1 MVERVMYCNNCGES
15 GHVFRSCPYP
25 VISCGILFIRGT
37 YEPLKL
43 PVDPRTIGI
52 LMVRRKDS
60 MSYMEFVRGKYE
72 LHDMEYLKK
81 QIQNM
86 TIAEQ
91 NSIVTE
97 SFETLWT
104 RLWGNGRDIE
114 SPEYEIARTKFESL
128 DRKLITSLVPSKFVE
143 PEWGFPKGRRMR
155 GETDIQCAEREF
167 FEETN
172 IPKEAYVIRPDM
184 TFSETFVGT
193 NNIRYKH
200 VYFVA
205 IMKDSKIMNLKQKL
219 TACQRREISSIG
231 WKSLAECKSI
241 TRPHY
246 VERKKMI
253 TELER
258 MISTASK

>member
-15 GHVFRSCPYP
+15 GHVFRSCPSP

-37 YEPLKL
+37 YEPLAL
-43 PVDPRTIGI
+43 PADPKTIGI

-86 TIAEQ
+86 TIQEQ
-91 NSIVTE
+91 QSIVNE

-104 RLWGNGRDIE
+104 RLWGNSRDMDT
-114 SPEYEIARTKFESL
+114 PEFELAKQKFESL
-128 DRKLITSLVPSKFVE
+128 DRKALITAVPSKFSE

-155 GETDIQCAEREF
+155 GETDVQCAEREF

-172 IPKEAYVIRPDM
+172 IPKEAYEIVPNL
-184 TFSETFVGT
+184 TFSETFTGT
-193 NNIRYKH
+193 NNVRYKH
-200 VYFVA
+200 IYFVA
-205 IMKDSKIMNLKQKL
+205 IMKDSKIMNLKQKF
-219 TACQRREISSIG
+219 TSNQRREISSIG
-231 WKSLAECKSI
+231 WKSLTECKHV

-253 TELER
+253 SELAQR
-258 MISTASK
+258 ISVASK

>member
-1 MVERVMYCNNCGES
+1 MVERIMYCNNCGES
-15 GHVFRSCPYP
+15 GHVFRSCPSP

-37 YEPLKL
+37 YEPLVL
-43 PVDPRTIGI
+43 PADPRTIGV

-72 LHDMEYLKK
+72 LHDIEYLKK
-81 QIQNM
+81 QLQNM
-86 TIAEQ
+86 TVAEQ
-91 NSIVTE
+91 HLIVNE
-97 SFETLWT
+97 QFETLWT
-104 RLWGNGRDIE
+104 KLWGNGRDLD
-114 SPEYEIARTKFESL
+114 SPEYEMAKHKFESL
-128 DRKLITSLVPSKFVE
+128 DRKLLVALVPSKFSE

-172 IPKEAYVIRPDM
+172 IPKESYIIRHDM
-184 TFSETFVGT
+184 TFSETFTGT
-193 NNIRYKH
+193 NGVRYKH
-200 VYFVA
+200 IYFVA
-205 IMKDSKIMNLKQKL
+205 TMKDSKIMNLKQKF
-219 TACQRREISSIG
+219 TPNQRREISSIG
-231 WKSLAECKSI
+231 WKTLSECKNI

-258 MISTASK
+258 RISTASK

>member
-1 MVERVMYCNNCGES
+1 MVERVMYCNNCGQI
-15 GHVFRSCPYP
+15 GHVFKSCPSP
-25 VISCGILFIRGT
+25 VISCGILFVRGI
-37 YEPLKL
+37 YEPLLL
-43 PVDPRTIGI
+43 PADPKTIGV

-72 LHDMEYLKK
+72 LHDMEYVKK

-86 TIAEQ
+86 TISEQ
-91 NSIVTE
+91 QSIVKE

-104 RLWGNGRDIE
+104 RLWGNARDLDT
-114 SPEYEIARTKFESL
+114 PEYEMAKQKFESL
-128 DRKLITSLVPSKFVE
+128 DRKKVVSLVPSKFVE

-155 GETDIQCAEREF
+155 GETDVECAEREF

-172 IPKEAYVIRPDM
+172 IPKESYTICETM
-184 TFSETFVGT
+184 TFTETFVGT
-193 NNIRYKH
+193 NNVHYKH
-200 VYFVA
+200 IYFVA
-205 IMKDSKIMNLKQKL
+205 LMKDSKIMNLKQKF
-219 TACQRREISSIG
+219 TSSQRREISGIA
-231 WKSLAECKSI
+231 WKSLTECKNV

>member
-1 MVERVMYCNNCGES
+1 MYCNNCGES
-15 GHVFRSCPYP
+15 GHVFRSCPSP

-43 PVDPRTIGI
+43 PTDPKTIGI

-86 TIAEQ
+86 TIQEQ
-91 NSIVTE
+91 QSIVSE
-97 SFETLWT
+97 PFETLWT
-104 RLWGNGRDIE
+104 KLWGNNRDMDT
-114 SPEYEIARTKFESL
+114 PEFELAKNKFEAL
-128 DRKLITSLVPSKFVE
+128 DRAALIAAVPSKFNE
-143 PEWGFPKGRRMR
+143 PEWGFPKGRRMK
-155 GETDIQCAEREF
+155 GETDVQCAEREF

-172 IPKEAYVIRPDM
+172 IPKEAYEILPSL

-200 VYFVA
+200 IYFVA
-205 IMKDSKIMNLKQKL
+205 IMKDSKIMNLKQKF
-219 TACQRREISSIG
+219 TPNQRREISSIA
-231 WKSLAECKSI
+231 WKSLTECRSI

-253 TELER
+253 SELAQR
-258 MISTASK
+258 ISVASK